1 MTTTL
6 SQLFKSLG
14 QALHR
19 ATLPTAAADGDAVST
34 VADRY
39 GRVVVVGPQPSG
51 RYRSSVLGVNGRIVA
66 QAGELSELWVVN
78 ALSEERWLHLFDVSS
93 LSAPANGTSPL
104 ERFLVPAKGIFSLA
118 PLHPIAFASGIHW
131 ACSTTANTLTID
143 SGSSFHVSAAYET

>member
-1 MTTTL
+1 MG
-6 SQLFKSLG
+6 LFKSLL
-14 QALHR
+14 QLVHR
-19 ATLPTAAADGDAVST
+19 DTLPTAVADGAEASGVG
-34 VADRY
+34 DRF
-39 GRVVVVGPQPSG
+39 GRLVVVGPQPKG
-51 RYRSSVLGVNGRIVA
+51 RYRSSVLKVNERIVA

-93 LSAPANGTSPL
+93 LSPPANGTTPL